1 VEEALKGLPGPL
13 RHLSPEEVRRRVGD
27 PEGGRKGRQ
36 GGKAAPVSLVVLLGG
51 ATFAEINALRFLKQ
65 RMGREIVVLTTK
77 LVNGKTLLA
86 PLLDV
91 PKVAV

>member
-1 VEEALKGLPGPL
+1 
-13 RHLSPEEVRRRVGD
+13 
-27 PEGGRKGRQ
+27 
-36 GGKAAPVSLVVLLGG
+36 VVLLGG